1 MEAAS
6 PSFLAA
12 SQEDQMLSRLSTRSS
27 KTRKTFCLSCRRKQI
42 AASLTLWS
50 SPIRLLPTLILEFW
64 STDILVALFQI
75 TNSWKSTSSLGS
87 FRHQPHEIT
96 ISKASNPT
104 VTRSSLKTVTKIPTA
119 CLRSCQTTICN
130 PREVLV
136 QACITKTMAW
146 RWTGVPRPFRSQ
158 ILTAW
163 CQTSSSSWQSSILEA
178 VVVTPLATAGTS
190 MAITPLPLESVKGLR
205 LAPPR
210 LTVNAIV

>member
-64 STDILVALFQI
+64 STDILVTLFHR

-104 VTRSSLKTVTKIPTA
+104 VTRSSLKTVIKIPTA
-119 CLRSCQTTICN
+119 CLRSCQTTICK
-130 PREVLV
+130 PRAIIMV
-136 QACITKTMAW
+136 QTRPTKTKVW
-146 RWTGVPRPFRSQ
+146 RWTGAPRLFPSHTL
-158 ILTAW
+158 IAW
-163 CQTSSSSWQSSILEA
+163 CQTSFSS
-178 VVVTPLATAGTS
+178 
-190 MAITPLPLESVKGLR
+190 
-205 LAPPR
+205 
-210 LTVNAIV
+210 